1 MLVSDIDRVKQKL
14 QAFSNLHK
22 VRVSLN
28 MDTRMITDADRGSFR
43 KGDKEKARQQAEI
56 IKSQV
61 SAAVNTARSA
71 VQKREQEFRQRKE
84 KVSDSERRS
93 MESTFSPT
101 YLSLHAVEKSLRN
114 LVQDLD
120 AALNIAR
127 DDSGKEE

>member
-1 MLVSDIDRVKQKL
+1 M
-14 QAFSNLHK
+14 
-22 VRVSLN
+22 
-28 MDTRMITDADRGSFR
+28 GSTSV
-43 KGDKEKARQQAEI
+43 DKEKARQQAEI

-61 SAAVNTARSA
+61 SAAVNTARSV

-84 KVSDSERRS
+84 KVSGSERRS
-93 MESTFSPT
+93 MESTFAPT